1 MGRAGEED
9 TVCLV
14 DQSRRYAASAAER
27 WPAAQLSEE
36 KIPPGFVR
44 YVELEGT
51 QPVARGA
58 MRASVLP
65 RRQLSGMR
73 LRVWLISAA
82 VVLVALIGLVASWT
96 NASIAAPLRPGLD
109 FTGGTQIQLERQCN
123 ETCGDLKAIVV
134 SNRIRELTLPQEQ
147 GDALPNLGSPRV
159 QLLDGGESLLLRLP
173 TLSAAQGQA
182 VIEAMGPVAG
192 PFVEGG
198 QSVETIGP
206 SLGGQLL
213 RSSLIS
219 LLVAFAGIATYI
231 TFRYDRRYAFLA
243 LVALAHDVVIVCGV
257 FAWLGL
263 VLQLEVDSLFAVA
276 LLTIAG
282 YSVNDTVV
290 VFDRIRE
297 RSRDNKELSLCE
309 QVDLAVSATLTRTL
323 YTSGTTLLPLLAL
336 IFFGGATLYWFAIAL
351 ALGVI
356 VGSWSSIA
364 LAPSLLTLWEPSRG

>member
-1 MGRAGEED
+1 MAVSP
-9 TVCLV
+9 TPSSVPT
-14 DQSRRYAASAAER
+14 SA
-27 WPAAQLSEE
+27 
-36 KIPPGFVR
+36 
-44 YVELEGT
+44 
-51 QPVARGA
+51 
-58 MRASVLP
+58 LP
-65 RRQLSGMR
+65 RWQLSGMR
-73 LRVWLISAA
+73 LRVWLISAV
-82 VVLVALIGLVASWT
+82 VVLVALIGLVVSWT

-134 SNRIRELTLPQEQ
+134 SDRIRELTLPQEQ
-147 GDALPNLGSPRV
+147 GEPLPNLGSPRV